1 MRRRSARLSSAMLR
15 ENFALTLAGTAI
27 VDLLLR
33 ELER

>member
-1 MRRRSARLSSAMLR
+1 MLR